1 MPHINRIRVNNVKY
15 NFGTQ
20 FYDDFLMRF
29 SCKNTIYDL
38 ANGGGKSVL
47 MLLLLQNLIPN
58 CTLDDKQPIEKL
70 FRSHEGST
78 TIHSLIEWTLSD
90 VHVKD
95 NFKYMLTG
103 FCARKA
109 KDRGE
114 VSEDGERIKNGS
126 SIEYFNYCIFY
137 RKFNDNDIKNLPL
150 SKDGERVTYTG
161 LKNYLKDLAKNDMS
175 LEVRIFEKKGDYQ
188 RFIAGYGLYESEWE
202 IIRGINKTE
211 GHVRT
216 YFETNY
222 KTTRKVVEDLLIEE
236 IIEKSFR
243 NNYLEEDAQDKLAET
258 LLNIKDKLLELSRKK
273 SEINN
278 FDRQIEIIDGFKE
291 RTGFI
296 KQMYLGM
303 EDAFEKLKRIH
314 NSIMRAEKENGN
326 RKDARILKRE
336 ETLSEKKELGRKVE
350 TAKVLSDKEE
360 LKSIERELAQKEEEY
375 AQLGSS
381 LEEFLE
387 QLGILEGGNY
397 YLEYIEAKKEYDKLI
412 LIMDNLL
419 KDNHELLGR
428 LKEKVALKKISDDR
442 KKSELLAAIEKEEKS
457 SETEKD
463 SIESL
468 AAQVRRTDH
477 DMTITEYELK
487 ISEKA
492 METITKQMMSLK
504 NETTL
509 LLPSDASSEYEKKK
523 NRLEQL
529 TEEYNEINGQIEENS
544 AGELELKLE
553 YQRYNQDILRLEQ
566 EKQTLEMKNGKLLN
580 SEEKLNKLKEVY
592 QENDVE
598 KLGIKIE
605 KAYRNIVFRLAKEK
619 EDIEKLEY
627 RIDTLKDGKPIP
639 ESEALTKVSEYI
651 LRYHTKSCISGA
663 DYLAE
668 LDEKTRID
676 AIRNNPVLP
685 YAVIVSE
692 NFSQIISDWEIL
704 KLTGEGICVP
714 IINAQSFGIS
724 AHEHSLFN
732 NEDFRRFVSEESILD
747 NDRVICMV
755 GSPDRFTDEKQS
767 MELEKLKRKLK
778 EFRDSYERKAENE
791 DVVREDYLFVQL
803 ILNGTID
810 DTQMNPGKAAA
821 ELEEQIKKLTAA
833 ADSVKKHIHEND
845 GHRDRLLLDME
856 ENEKNR
862 LELKREL
869 ENLEQIGS
877 LLTEY
882 KNQEETVHQ
891 KQELLNRLSRDYNGG
906 TKRLLALK
914 NMADNRRNRIRL
926 MQEELQ
932 DINRKWEER
941 YKTYFDEGIYG
952 ILLSE
957 NRKAGENLD
966 IELDAIMES
975 LVKENSSVADKEK
988 LLNNY
993 QISMQRSL
1001 QRIDYL
1007 GLSDDM
1013 FDNMYKRKELFIASP
1028 AELQKIKHQ
1037 ADDVK
1042 QKQKE
1047 MRKALEDKRSLRDK
1061 LQGKIAHS
1069 ISLIE
1074 KNYGKFDESLVKSE
1088 EISTFL
1094 NENGRLLLSLEERII
1109 TLNTEIKEIE
1119 ENEML
1124 ISVLKKD
1131 SERLMEKSRLNA
1143 DADAGL
1149 LSDTDTGQIE
1159 KEYHLTAEQ
1168 LDKFINEK
1176 LKRTEEFERDLSLLI
1191 DTLKK
1196 LGADELASEMRMNVS
1211 MPLTLDETSELVKA
1225 LKETNSLIELEKQR
1239 VLKGLEDIQ
1248 VIKDNFENQCIQSCV
1263 NIKTELDRLSRLS
1276 RITMDGENIT
1286 IINLKIPYISEE
1298 LYKDRMSEYIDRLAE
1313 GADIYEKQEE
1323 KLKYIRNNLCWK
1335 KMFSVIVSD
1344 MNGIRMN
1351 LYKRERIAGQSRYL
1365 PYEEAVGSTGQS
1377 QGIYIQ
1383 FLIAII
1389 NYISSINSKN
1399 ADATRLR
1406 KVIFIDNPFGAAK
1419 DIYIWEPIF
1428 KLLKTNNVQLIVPAR
1443 GATPAITR
1451 RFDVNYVLGQKMCD
1465 GKQQTV
1471 VVDYFSNVN
1480 HEELDY
1486 TTLSYEQTALF

>member
-70 FRSHEGST
+70 FRTHEGST

-303 EDAFEKLKRIH
+303 EEAFEKLKRIH

-428 LKEKVALKKISDDR
+428 LKEKVALKKITDDR

-869 ENLEQIGS
+869 ENLEHIGS

-1443 GATPAITR
+1443 GATPAITG